1 MSFSTLISYTST
13 LALSETRISCLRV
26 LSVVTAAKT
35 FSVKSHSEAPRGH
48 EGFSPYD
55 YFIIVYMWMFCL
67 HICLCTMYVLGT
79 GRSQKEVPKPFELEL
94 ESVVSC
100 HVGAGN

>member
-1 MSFSTLISYTST
+1 VCVCVCVC
-13 LALSETRISCLRV
+13 R
-26 LSVVTAAKT
+26 SVVQGKHPPHSWPYCFET
-35 FSVKSHSEAPRGH
+35 FTILYVWVS
-48 EGFSPYD
+48 
-55 YFIIVYMWMFCL
+55 CL